1 MQALSPKNRVVLI
14 VEDNPDDTFIVTKA
28 LETFGIR
35 RIYAVDTAEGALD
48 FLSGHACDVL
58 LIDYNLPRM
67 NGLTLMERVHE
78 TYPNVRVVIVTGVRD
93 ERVAVSAMKTG
104 AVDYVTKDELLTSGI
119 VRSVQAALRDEI
131 TAKES
136 DRRVTLA
143 AGGETLAVACEEATW
158 LLDTLAGGREL
169 QALEP
174 GGSGETDYGIE
185 GWLDLRNA
193 FTRYLRESSRRFPD
207 PAKGELEAAARMFME
222 RGSSPAEILVVY
234 RAALRSLDAEG
245 AAPPFS
251 PAICLVRLFAYL
263 AEQYQVELSLALMKK
278 AA

>member
-1 MQALSPKNRVVLI
+1 MQALSPKNSVVLI

-35 RIYAVDTAEGALD
+35 RIYAVDTAEAALD

-67 NGLTLMERVHE
+67 NGLALLERVHE
-78 TYPNVRVVIVTGVRD
+78 AHPNVRVVVVTGVRD

-136 DRRVTLA
+136 DRRLTLA
-143 AGGETLAVACEEATW
+143 AGGETLAAAREEVTW

-174 GGSGETDYGIE
+174 GSGETDYGVE
-185 GWLDLRNA
+185 GWLDLLNA
-193 FTRYLRESSRRFPD
+193 FTRYLRESFRRFPD
-207 PAKGELEAAARMFME
+207 PAKGELEAAARMFIE
-222 RGSSPAEILVVY
+222 RGSSPAEILAVY

-263 AEQYQVELSLALMKK
+263 AGQYQVELSLALMKK
-278 AA
+278 AV